1 MSRYA
6 IYAAEQLYGG
16 EHGMCSYLVVE
27 ALNNEEA
34 IDWAIQE
41 SRDIIDSYECIG
53 DDLEEDVSYYYDKEE
68 NPEEFEQA
76 LEERI
81 QNDLEW
87 AVWKINEE
95 KANKYDTQT
104 LGEMIYNTPEDF
116 IEEYCINL

>member
-1 MSRYA
+1 
-6 IYAAEQLYGG
+6 
-16 EHGMCSYLVVE
+16 MCSYLVVE

-68 NPEEFEQA
+68 NLEEFEKA

-81 QNDLEW
+81 QDDLEW

>member
-27 ALNNEEA
+27 ALNDKEA
-34 IDWAIQE
+34 QDWAIQE
-41 SRDIIDSYECIG
+41 SFDIIDSYECIRR
-53 DDLEEDVSYYYDKEE
+53 DLKEDVSYYYNEDE
-68 NPEEFEQA
+68 NPEKFEEA

-81 QNDLEW
+81 QDDLEW

-95 KANKYDTQT
+95 KAKEYDTQT
-104 LGEMIYNTPEDF
+104 LSEMIYNNPDDF
-116 IEEYCINL
+116 IEEYCINI